1 MRFLGEWVRQ
11 FVALCLDEPL
21 QQLDLS
27 GLRVAIVHH
36 LVEQLIHNDEVVAD
50 GLLLHVLEVALEHV
64 DERVQEG
71 EDHDS
76 VVILLG
82 DGDEVEI
89 VVLVEVEQVVVLVLD
104 QRPASSMQ
112 YLRVYSSY
120 YRIFLLKTSYMLVG
134 RSGLKCR
141 EISTRPFL
149 SRM

>member
-82 DGDEVEI
+82 DGDEVEV
-89 VVLVEVEQVVVLVLD
+89 VVLVEVEEVVVLVLD
-104 QRPASSMQ
+104 QRPA
-112 YLRVYSSY
+112 
-120 YRIFLLKTSYMLVG
+120 
-134 RSGLKCR
+134 
-141 EISTRPFL
+141 
-149 SRM
+149 